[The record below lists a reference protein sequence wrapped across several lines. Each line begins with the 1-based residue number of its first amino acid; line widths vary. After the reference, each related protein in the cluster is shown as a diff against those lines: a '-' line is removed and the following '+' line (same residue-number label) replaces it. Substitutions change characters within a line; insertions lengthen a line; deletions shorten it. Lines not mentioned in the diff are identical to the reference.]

1 VSPRSR
7 TTRFIAL
14 VIMAATALAACS
26 SASSSPHAAEALRE
40 TSMTGSAAAIVRV
53 RTFRFAPHTLRL
65 QAGTTVQW
73 RNDDE
78 IAHTVTSGMQQKQG
92 VPGVSS
98 DRPARPDGAFD
109 HRLDGAGS
117 TVTVRLDEA
126 GTYPYFCDIHAG
138 MSGVIVVS

>member
-1 VSPRSR
+1 MSPRSR

-14 VIMAATALAACS
+14 VIMSATALAACS
-26 SASSSPHAAEALRE
+26 SASSSPRGVEALRE
-40 TSMTGSAAAIVRV
+40 TSMTGAAAAIVRV

-65 QAGTTVQW
+65 QTGTTVQW

-78 IAHTVTSGMQQKQG
+78 IAHTVTSGMQPKQG

-98 DRPARPDGAFD
+98 DRAAHPDGVFD